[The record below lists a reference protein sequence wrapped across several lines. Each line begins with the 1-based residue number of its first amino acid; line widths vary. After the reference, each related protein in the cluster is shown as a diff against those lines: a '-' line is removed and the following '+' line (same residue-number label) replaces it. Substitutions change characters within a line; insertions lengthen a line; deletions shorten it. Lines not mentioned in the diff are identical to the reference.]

1 MAQAPPVLEYQTMD
15 DMRIL
20 IVAGTAGARDQL
32 VGAFAGQTD
41 PLQIE
46 AVPTG
51 EDALLEFARQPVD
64 ILITDLELPGMSGLE
79 LVAWACQLNP
89 RSRSILFA
97 SAPDKAA
104 LEQARSLGV
113 TAFLAKPVSPERL
126 AKAVQS
132 ARLEVEGGEI
142 PATTQRETSVQLI
155 QMMARARRVLGAC
168 GVLIVDV
175 MGDVVAAEGAVG
187 PVDVETLR
195 SSLANVLGA
204 SLEVSSWLGSHDPWA
219 FHVFEGVGRGCYFT
233 NIGGRHG
240 LVIYFETERT
250 PGQQEAAARYCRDAV
265 KGMAPLVKRLAQAA
279 GEEPPAGHEMMMDHE
294 ESRGLPEQLQE
305 SGVAQGGVDAE
316 RFWDQA
322 PTDLNGEGDY
332 SEGVMSYD
340 EAKKRGLL
348 SDELETPEEK

>member
-1 MAQAPPVLEYQTMD
+1 LAQARPVLEYQAMD
-15 DMRIL
+15 DMRVL
-20 IVAGTAGARDQL
+20 IVAGTAGARDQM
-32 VGAFAGQTD
+32 VDAFGDQAE
-41 PLQIE
+41 PLRIE
-46 AVPTG
+46 TVPTG

-97 SAPDKAA
+97 SAPDEAA

-126 AKAVQS
+126 AKAVQT

-142 PATTQRETSVQLI
+142 PATTHRAASIQLI
-155 QMMARARRVLGAC
+155 RMMARARRVLGAS
-168 GVLIVDV
+168 GALILDV

-187 PVDVETLR
+187 PIDIETLQ

-204 SLEVSSWLGSHDPWA
+204 SLEVSSWLGSQDPWA

-240 LVIYFETERT
+240 LVIYFESERT

-265 KGMAPLVKRLAQAA
+265 KGMAPLVKRLAQA
-279 GEEPPAGHEMMMDHE
+279 GEEELPAGREMMMDHE
-294 ESRGLPEQLQE
+294 ERQGLREQLQE
-305 SGVAQGGVDAE
+305 SGAAQNGVDAE
-316 RFWDQA
+316 RFWDKA
-322 PTDLNGEGDY
+322 STDLGGEGDY
-332 SEGVMSYD
+332 SEGVMSYE

-348 SDELETPEEK
+348 SDELETPEEE